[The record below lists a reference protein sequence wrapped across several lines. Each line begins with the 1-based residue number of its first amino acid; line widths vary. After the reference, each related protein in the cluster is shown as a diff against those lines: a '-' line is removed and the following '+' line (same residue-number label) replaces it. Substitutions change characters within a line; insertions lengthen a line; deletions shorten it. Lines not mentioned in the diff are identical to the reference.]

1 MFFFHV
7 GLCWFPSPTWFD
19 WHLYAR

>member
-7 GLCWFPSPTWFD
+7 GVCWFPSPTWFD